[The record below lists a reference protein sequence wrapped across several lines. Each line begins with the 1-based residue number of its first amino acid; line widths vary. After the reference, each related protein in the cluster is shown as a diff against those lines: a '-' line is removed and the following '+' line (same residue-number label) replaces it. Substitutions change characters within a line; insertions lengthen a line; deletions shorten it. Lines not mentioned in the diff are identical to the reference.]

1 MTNNNNKVMMSKK
14 VEKIAALAIFFLVFV
29 ASSVAHAQDTLRL
42 TLDDALKIATSENLT
57 VKIADKVITRQD

>member
-42 TLDDALKIATSENLT
+42 TLDDALKIATSEN
-57 VKIADKVITRQD
+57 